1 MSRTPAVTAKPLK
14 TIAWEGGLE
23 TGRLVVL
30 DQTRLPTAVR
40 HLSLRDLDA
49 VRQAILD
56 LAVRGAP
63 AIGIVGAYGLVL
75 HLIPRAT
82 AAAGKGSAVLAKHL
96 DYAIKQFL
104 ATRPTA
110 VNLHWALER
119 LRACFKRHVG
129 HLTALEMCAR
139 LLMEAKRIHRE
150 DEELCQSIAG
160 HGAQLFT
167 GGVLTICNTGA
178 LATGGMGTALGCIV
192 RAHMLGRKVHAF
204 VCETRPQLQGAR
216 LTAPELMRIG
226 VPVTLI
232 CDAMVGALM
241 ISGAVKAVVVGADRI
256 AANGD
261 TANKIG
267 TYQLAVLARCH
278 GLPFYVAAPYSSF
291 DLTLKDGTRIPIEQR
306 NPDEV
311 RRPRGLVITAP
322 DVPVWNPAFDLTPA
336 ELITAIITER
346 GVIRSPNAK
355 RVAALMAD

>member
-1 MSRTPAVTAKPLK
+1 MPRPTAAPVKPLK
-14 TIAWEGGLE
+14 IIAWEGGLE

-30 DQTRLPTAVR
+30 DQTRLPRAVR
-40 HLSLRDLDA
+40 HLSLKDIEA

-63 AIGIVGAYGLVL
+63 AIGIAGAYGLVL
-75 HLIPRAT
+75 HLIPRAS
-82 AAAGKGSAVLAKHL
+82 ASAGKGSAILAKHL
-96 DYAIKQFL
+96 DHGIELLL

-110 VNLHWALER
+110 ANLRWALER

-160 HGAQLFT
+160 HGAALLS

-192 RAHMLGRKVHAF
+192 RAHQLGRKIRAF
-204 VCETRPQLQGAR
+204 ALETRPLFQGAR
-216 LTAPELMRIG
+216 LTAPELQRAG
-226 VPVTLI
+226 VPVTLL
-232 CDAMVGALM
+232 CDGMAGALLLT
-241 ISGAVKAVVVGADRI
+241 GQVKAVIVGADRI

-267 TYQLAVLARCH
+267 TYQLAILAKAH
-278 GLPFYVAAPYSSF
+278 QIPFYVAAPSSSF
-291 DLTLKDGTRIPIEQR
+291 DLKIKDGTRIPIEER
-306 NPDEV
+306 DADEV
-311 RRPRGLVITAP
+311 RKPRGLLVTTP
-322 DVPVWNPAFDLTPA
+322 DVPAWNPAFDVTPA

-346 GVIRSPNAK
+346 GIIKAPNAK
-355 RVAALMAD
+355 RVAALMA